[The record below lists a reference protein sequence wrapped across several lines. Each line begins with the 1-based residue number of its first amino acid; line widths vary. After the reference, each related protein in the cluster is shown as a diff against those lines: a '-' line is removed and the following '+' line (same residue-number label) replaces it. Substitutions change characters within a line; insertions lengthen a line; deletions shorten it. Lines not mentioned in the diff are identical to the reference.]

1 MRCLW
6 KKSENLCMLGS
17 CCEKKIEERW
27 IKMSD
32 SLCFY
37 KLLNNCIITDLPTS

>member
-17 CCEKKIEERW
+17 CREKKIEERW
-27 IKMSD
+27 IRMSD

-37 KLLNNCIITDLPTS
+37 KLLNNCIITDIP